1 MSMRNRRRKKKNK
14 MEFSKLHLIAVY
26 VFVLVITLFSCFMI
40 WETKD
45 TSALPQLLISA
56 FGLLTA
62 VGGFYSNKAK
72 RENEIKLRQKYG
84 AEIYNDVK
92 DVKEDDFEI

>member
-1 MSMRNRRRKKKNK
+1 MSMRNRRKKKSK

-26 VFVLVITLFSCFMI
+26 IFVVAVTVFSCSLM

-72 RENEIKLRQKYG
+72 RENEIKLRKQYG

-92 DVKEDDFEI
+92 DTKEDDFEI